1 MIKYRLK
8 IKNKLKLK
16 KNINRKM
23 KQKALTMVLSGK
35 VKDENF
41 VVLEKF
47 EAGDYKTKIINE
59 MLFNFHKNILKEEKE
74 KLNILVI
81 TDKNDEKVKYSMKN
95 IVGVKIINSNNINIL
110 ELLKEQYG
118 GVKEIK
124 TEDKK
129 VKKDKK

>member
-74 KLNILVI
+74 KLNIL
-81 TDKNDEKVKYSMKN
+81 D
-95 IVGVKIINSNNINIL
+95 
-110 ELLKEQYG
+110 LLKYKNVILTKGVVKLLEEQYG